1 MTAFRHLAHRAGR
14 DTSLVASGLVLV
26 AFLALLVPWFFAPGS
41 PMDEGGI
48 LAYADRVLHGDV
60 PMRDLHSFY
69 GPLNSY
75 VIALVFKVAGP
86 SLYAERT
93 VGLVYRLVLAAA
105 LLALVRR
112 RGAPGILFAGVAIVL
127 LLTSQGVGAF
137 ASYAALASS
146 AAAILAADTRRPL
159 AAGALAGLA
168 VLMRFDWILPVVL
181 ASLPFLVVWSWRARI
196 RVLAGFFAVAAIYVP
211 YLAIVGQEKARL
223 WLDQLRTGQS
233 GRGLP
238 VPHWPSYPGCVF
250 DLMVFSVVVLA
261 VLGLRRRRTAEG
273 IVYLAASLLG
283 AGLLPY
289 VLVRADRTHIVVG
302 AVVPIAVFAAAAP
315 VAIEDLRALV
325 RPVPRLIVI
334 PALTLVG
341 LFAVSMAIVLTTS
354 ASLRA
359 PKSYTVSH
367 DGRTFRIARSSSAR
381 AATRTV
387 ERTDALASA
396 GGRLFVGPG
405 DLRRTSYADSYLYY
419 LLPRLRPATFFI
431 TLDPRST
438 ELRGSRLAD
447 QLRRA
452 DVVIL
457 NKAYDAFSEPNRS
470 SEFGSPEPNRV
481 LRDEFCVRG
490 AFGTFRVYARC

>member
-1 MTAFRHLAHRAGR
+1 
-14 DTSLVASGLVLV
+14 
-26 AFLALLVPWFFAPGS
+26 
-41 PMDEGGI
+41 MDEGGI
-48 LAYADRVLHGDV
+48 LAYAERVLHGDV

-75 VIALVFKVAGP
+75 VIGLAFKAFGP
-86 SLYAERT
+86 SLYVERV
-93 VGLVYRLVLAAA
+93 VGLLYRLALAGA
-105 LLALVRR
+105 LLALARR
-112 RGAPGILFAGVAIVL
+112 RGAAGIASAGVAVVL

-137 ASYAALASS
+137 ASYAALTCSCF
-146 AAAILAADTRRPL
+146 AILLADARRPL

-168 VLMRFDWILPVVL
+168 VLMRFDWVLPVAL
-181 ASLPFLVVWSWRARI
+181 ASLPFLTVWPWRARI
-196 RVLAGFFAVAAIYVP
+196 RALAGCLAVAAAYVP
-211 YLAIVGQEKARL
+211 YLAIVGEEKARL

-250 DLMVFSVVVLA
+250 DLMVLSIVALA
-261 VLGLRRRRTAEG
+261 ALGLRRRRTDEG
-273 IVYLAASLLG
+273 IVFLAVSLLG

-302 AVVPIAVFAAAAP
+302 AVAPIAVLAAATP
-315 VAIEDLRALV
+315 VVVAELRVLL
-325 RPVPRLIVI
+325 RPVPRLVLL
-334 PALTLVG
+334 PVLTLLA
-341 LFAVSMAIVLTTS
+341 LFGASMAAVLASS

-359 PKSYTVSH
+359 PESYVVAH
-367 DGRTFRIARSSSAR
+367 DDRSFRVARRSTARSAER
-381 AATRTV
+381 ALTRA
-387 ERTDALASA
+387 EALGPP

-419 LLPRLRPATFFI
+419 LLPHFRPATFFI

-447 QLRRA
+447 QLKTA

-457 NKAYDAFSEPNRS
+457 NRAYDAFSEPNRS
-470 SEFGSPEPNRV
+470 SEFGSPAPNRV
-481 LRDEFCVRG
+481 LRRAFCLRG
-490 AFGTFRVYARC
+490 AFGTFRVLARCRGG